1 MRRVQCVLAAFI
13 LFAVGTLPASAQ
25 GWPGYARDA
34 QHTSMGA
41 GPSQLPQ
48 RIRWSTPVDQMPQY
62 SGAELLIHYGSP
74 LITRVNTVIVPVK
87 TGATVNDLTAVVLG
101 VVPGE
106 TVVFSGQS
114 RLAPGAKVDA
124 KKAPGA
130 AAVPGG
136 KS

>member
-1 MRRVQCVLAAFI
+1 
-13 LFAVGTLPASAQ
+13 
-25 GWPGYARDA
+25 
-34 QHTSMGA
+34 
-41 GPSQLPQ
+41 
-48 RIRWSTPVDQMPQY
+48 VD
-62 SGAELLIHYGSP
+62 
-74 LITRVNTVIVPVK
+74 
-87 TGATVNDLTAVVLG
+87 DLTAVSLG

-124 KKAPGA
+124 KKAPGV